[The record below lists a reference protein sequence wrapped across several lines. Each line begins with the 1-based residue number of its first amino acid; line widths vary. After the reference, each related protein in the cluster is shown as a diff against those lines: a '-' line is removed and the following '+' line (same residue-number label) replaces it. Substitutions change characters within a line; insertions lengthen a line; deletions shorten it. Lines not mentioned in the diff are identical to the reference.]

1 MLNSKARNMQIWEVC
16 VLCDQS
22 DNPGE
27 STKLSVNSTL
37 RASTSSSQQQSLSVG
52 GQAHIAGFGFQG
64 GIDVNEM
71 QTTGKSLS
79 TANT

>member
-1 MLNSKARNMQIWEVC
+1 MQIWEVC

-27 STKLSVNSTL
+27 SNTL
-37 RASTSSSQQQSLSVG
+37 WASTSSQQQSLSVG
-52 GQAHIAGFGFQG
+52 GRAHIAGFGFQG

-71 QTTGKSLS
+71 QTTGKTLS
-79 TANT
+79 TANTWEIQGVK

>member
-1 MLNSKARNMQIWEVC
+1 MLNSKIRNMQIWEVC

-27 STKLSVNSTL
+27 STKLSVNNTL
-37 RASTSSSQQQSLSVG
+37 WASTSSSQQQSLSIG

-64 GIDVNEM
+64 VNGM

>member
-1 MLNSKARNMQIWEVC
+1 MLNSNTRNMQIWEVC

-27 STKLSVNSTL
+27 SNTL
-37 RASTSSSQQQSLSVG
+37 WASTSSQQQSLSVG
-52 GQAHIAGFGFQG
+52 GQTRIAGFGFQG

-71 QTTGKSLS
+71 QTTGKILS